1 MPAGLSFRPLFNSLF
16 RSFLLLALFGMAAC
30 VPPAVPPAVPPPPVV
45 PELPV
50 IPAPPPPPLKVPVL
64 EAVSWERLEGWPG
77 DEPGTALITFRQSC
91 RAIGRKPP
99 WEQVCAE
106 AARIDPIDEAAV
118 LAFFSERFIPYR
130 VSRPDGKETG
140 LITGYYVPDLAG
152 SRTPSERFAWPLYRV
167 PDDLLIIDLR
177 SVYPDLANYRLRG
190 RLEGRRVVPYWDRAA
205 IDGEQAPL
213 QGRELLWV
221 EDPVELF
228 FLHIQGSGRITLD
241 NGERVMA
248 HFADQNGHPFRS
260 IGKLLIER
268 GEMTR
273 EQMSMQAIR
282 AWARSHPGEMR
293 SLLAENPSYV
303 FFSELAADDR
313 PPPGALGVRLTAER
327 SLAVD
332 PRTIPLG
339 APVFL
344 ATTRPS
350 SAVPLQRLMV
360 AQDTGGAIKG
370 EVRADFFWGMGD
382 AAGELAGR
390 MKQQG
395 RLWLLYPA
403 DARPPGV
410 EQSATGQP

>member
-1 MPAGLSFRPLFNSLF
+1 MPAGLSSPPLFLSLF
-16 RSFLLLALFGMAAC
+16 RCILLLVLLGIGACAL
-30 VPPAVPPAVPPPPVV
+30 PPAPPVVPPPPIL
-45 PELPV
+45 PPPV
-50 IPAPPPPPLKVPVL
+50 IPEPPLPPLKVPVL
-64 EAVSWERLEGWPG
+64 EAVPWEKIEGWPG
-77 DEPGTALITFRQSC
+77 DDLGAALIGFRQSC
-91 RAIGRKPP
+91 RAIGRKPV
-99 WEQVCAE
+99 WEQVCGE

-118 LAFFSERFIPYR
+118 HAFFTESFIPYR

-140 LITGYYVPDLAG
+140 LITGYYVPDLVG

-190 RLEGRRVVPYWDRAA
+190 RLEGRRVVPYWDRAE

-213 QGRELLWV
+213 KGRELLWV

-228 FLHIQGSGRITLD
+228 FLHIQGSGRITLE

-248 HFADQNGHPFRS
+248 HYADQNGHPFRS

-282 AWARSHPGEMR
+282 AWARSHPEETR
-293 SLLAENPSYV
+293 RLLAENPSYV

-344 ATTRPS
+344 STNSPS
-350 SAVPLQRLMV
+350 SSEPLQRLMV

-403 DARPPGV
+403 DVLPPGV
-410 EQSATGQP
+410 EQPEAGKP

>member
-1 MPAGLSFRPLFNSLF
+1 LFNLLC
-16 RSFLLLALFGMAAC
+16 RSFLLLALFGLTAC
-30 VPPAVPPAVPPPPVV
+30 VPLSVPPVV

-64 EAVSWERLEGWPG
+64 EAVAWERIEGWPG
-77 DEPGTALITFRQSC
+77 DEPGAALIAFRQSC
-91 RAIGRKPP
+91 RSIGRKPP
-99 WEQVCAE
+99 WGQVCAE
-106 AARIDPIDEAAV
+106 ATRIDPIDAAAV
-118 LAFFSERFIPYR
+118 HAFFSERFIPYR

-190 RLEGRRVVPYWDRAA
+190 RLEGRRVVPNWVRAA
-205 IDGEQAPL
+205 IDGEQAPQ
-213 QGRELLWV
+213 QGRVLLRV

-228 FLHIQGSGRITLD
+228 FLHIQGSGRITLE

-248 HFADQNGHPFRS
+248 HFADQNGYPFRS

-268 GEMTR
+268 GEMSR

-282 AWARSHPGEMR
+282 AWARSHPEETR

-339 APVFL
+339 APLFL

-350 SAVPLQRLMV
+350 SAEPLRRLMV

-403 DARPPGV
+403 DALPPGV
-410 EQSATGQP
+410 EQTATGQP